1 MGGGQPRSCTTQ
13 VIGQTAVLLE
23 GSPSSVVRTRETNL
37 GDIIAD
43 SMVDNIA
50 GTNFA
55 AVSRTAP

>member
-1 MGGGQPRSCTTQ
+1 MQ

-43 SMVDNIA
+43 AMVDNIN
-50 GTNFA
+50 GTDFA
-55 AVSRTAP
+55 AVSCAAW